1 VFFTQTYGFTQPEV
15 LQGRQFSHAAS
26 RRLIER

>member
-1 VFFTQTYGFTQPEV
+1 VFFAQSDGFCQPE
-15 LQGRQFSHAAS
+15 GIEFSHAAS